1 MIIPNY
7 QVCYNKTMDNH
18 RDIELLYQNT
28 SGIGTAEL
36 DAGKEALKDYLKFMW
51 DVARTDD
58 YSEPESCINL
68 PLDDAFKD
76 ALVKKIEERKNPEL
90 KHIIVV
96 GIGGSNMGTMALC
109 RALEGR
115 LGVFLKG
122 NASKIVFID
131 TVSPPLI
138 AQIVNFL
145 NQVNSPEELL
155 INVVSKSGETTETIA
170 DFEVIYDVLKS
181 KFGDKIN
188 ERFVFT
194 TAKGTKLW
202 NEAVSRKLDVLEIP
216 GQISGRYSVLSSVSM
231 FPLGLAGF
239 NIRGFWDGAGEMV
252 KRCLNEDVNQN
263 PAIISA
269 VATYFNYT
277 KGFNIYNSFYFNPE
291 LKSLGKWY
299 TQLTAESIAK
309 EFNLN
314 GDKINV
320 GITPIV
326 SIGSTDLHSMAT
338 LFLGEPKNKFT
349 QFVHASQKENSPA
362 VPKELFIPGLV
373 PDIDGKSIADIMNA
387 IFYGVKI
394 AYIKN
399 ALPYTELVMHEISES
414 SLGQYL
420 QLKMM
425 ETMYLA
431 RLIGINAFDQPKVED
446 YKRETRE
453 ILKKL

>member
-1 MIIPNY
+1 MIS
-7 QVCYNKTMDNH
+7 H
-18 RDIELLYQNT
+18 RDIELIYQNT
-28 SGIGTAEL
+28 SGVATAEL
-36 DAGKEALKDYLKFMW
+36 EAGKEALKDYVKFLW
-51 DVARTDD
+51 DVARSDD
-58 YSEPESCINL
+58 YGEPESSFNL
-68 PLDDAFKD
+68 PLDDNFKD
-76 ALVKKIEERKNPEL
+76 FLVKKIQEKRNKEL

-122 NASKIVFID
+122 NAPKIVFMD
-131 TVSPPLI
+131 TVSPPLVG
-138 AQIVNFL
+138 QVVDFL
-145 NQVNSPEELL
+145 NKQVNSPEEILV
-155 INVVSKSGETTETIA
+155 NVISKSGETTETIA
-170 DFEVIYDVLKS
+170 NFEVIYQVLKNR
-181 KFGDKIN
+181 FGEKIN
-188 ERFVFT
+188 ERLVFT
-194 TAKGTKLW
+194 TDKGSKLW
-202 NEAVSRKLDVLEIP
+202 NEAESKKLDLLEVP
-216 GQISGRYSVLSSVSM
+216 KEVGGRYSVLSAVGL
-231 FPLGLAGF
+231 FPLGLADF
-239 NIRGFWDGAGEMV
+239 NIQGFWDGAGEMA
-252 KRCLNEDVNQN
+252 KRCLNEDVYQN
-263 PAIISA
+263 PALISA
-269 VATYFNYT
+269 VATYMNYR
-277 KGFNIYNSFYFNPE
+277 KGCYIYNSFYFNPE

-299 TQLTAESIAK
+299 TQLMAESVAK

-314 GDKINV
+314 GEKVNV

-362 VPKELFIPGLV
+362 VPQELFLPGLV
-373 PDIDGKSIADIMNA
+373 PDIAGKSIADIMNA
-387 IFYGVKI
+387 IYYGVKI

-399 ALPYTELVMHEISES
+399 ALPYSELVLHEVSES

-420 QLKMM
+420 QLKMC

-431 RLIGINAFDQPKVED
+431 RLIGVNAFDQPKVED

>member
-1 MIIPNY
+1 
-7 QVCYNKTMDNH
+7 MDNH
-18 RDIELLYQNT
+18 RDIELIYQNT

-36 DAGKEALKDYLKFMW
+36 DAGKEALKDYIKFMW
-51 DVARTDD
+51 DVARADD

-68 PLDDAFKD
+68 PLDDEFKNF
-76 ALVKKIEERKNPEL
+76 LVKKIQERKNSEL
-90 KHIIVV
+90 KHIIII
-96 GIGGSNMGTMALC
+96 GIGGSNLGTMALY
-109 RALEGR
+109 RALRGR
-115 LGVFLKG
+115 LGAFI
-122 NASKIVFID
+122 NAGAPKIIFVD
-131 TVSPPLI
+131 TVSPPL
-138 AQIVNFL
+138 VT
-145 NQVNSPEELL
+145 QVIDFIKNEIKSPEELL
-155 INVVSKSGETTETIA
+155 VNIISKSGETTETIA
-170 DFEVIYDVLKS
+170 NFEIIYQALKER
-181 KFGDKIN
+181 FGDKIN
-188 ERFVFT
+188 DRLVFT
-194 TAKGTKLW
+194 TDKGSKLW
-202 NEAVSRKLDVLEIP
+202 NEAESRKLDVLEIP
-216 GQISGRYSVLSSVSM
+216 KQVGGRYSVLSAVGL

-239 NIRGFWDGAGEMV
+239 NIQGFWDGAGEMT
-252 KRCLNEDVNQN
+252 KRCLNEDVYQN

-269 VATYFNYT
+269 VATYVSYT

-291 LKSLGKWY
+291 LKSIGKWY

-349 QFVHASQKENSPA
+349 QFIHASQKEDAPS
-362 VPKELFIPGLV
+362 VPKDLFLPGLV
-373 PDIDGKSIADIMNA
+373 PDIAGKNMADVMNA

-420 QLKMM
+420 QLKMC

-453 ILKKL
+453 ILKKI